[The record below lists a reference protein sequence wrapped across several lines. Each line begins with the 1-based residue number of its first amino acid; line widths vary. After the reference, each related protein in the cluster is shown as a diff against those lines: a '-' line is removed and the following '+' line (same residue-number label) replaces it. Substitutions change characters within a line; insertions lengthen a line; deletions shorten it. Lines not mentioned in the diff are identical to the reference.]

1 MTSANK
7 SLENFALNQKIKFI
21 YTHEFT
27 CQFLTNLNKIVYSV
41 AKCFPEIKLSTR
53 WSVAERLS
61 TLSQHL
67 NHRVENVIK
76 QLVHTSAVRS
86 SRYEGSGKFGE
97 HERCVRV
104 ARDVAESNSSFLSIY
119 PICIRQTKFQPFF
132 FNFSLWKL
140 SIFSYILL
148 ACLGR
153 YSIPLKI
160 PLKWYVIRGLKVHR
174 SRFRKT
180 WHFPKAVKG

>member
-1 MTSANK
+1 MNSPV
-7 SLENFALNQKIKFI
+7 SFWPIWD
-21 YTHEFT
+21 
-27 CQFLTNLNKIVYSV
+27 KIVYSV

-86 SRYEGSGKFGE
+86 SRYEARGKFGE
-97 HERCVRV
+97 HERCLRASLASWVYTYIPHMYKPNKI
-104 ARDVAESNSSFLSIY
+104 S
-119 PICIRQTKFQPFF
+119 TFF
-132 FNFSLWKL
+132 VIFSLWTLL
-140 SIFSYILL
+140 SIFSDILL

-153 YSIPLKI
+153 YSISLKI
-160 PLKWYVIRGLKVHR
+160 PLKWYIIRGLKVHR
-174 SRFRKT
+174 SRLRKI
-180 WHFPKAVKG
+180 WHFP